1 MKVEDCYVGQIVVGN
16 EEASTRYC
24 ITVEGVLGCI
34 DEILSREIRIKP
46 LQSINEIY
54 NQIIKTSEEKYRTA
68 LSAEQYWCKE
78 FFEKGYI
85 VNPKCFDPYEPTSNI
100 SLLSYL
106 M

>member
-24 ITVEGVLGCI
+24 ITVEGVLGRI
-34 DEILSREIRIKP
+34 EKIYSNEIRISAV
-46 LQSINEIY
+46 QSKDEIY
-54 NQIIKTSEEKYRTA
+54 DQVKKVSDEKYRNA
-68 LSAEQYWCKE
+68 LSVEQNWCKE
-78 FFEKGYI
+78 FFGDGYL
-85 VNPKCFDPYEPTSNI
+85 VRPKCFDPYEPTSNI